1 MSAPAAGPATPVA
14 GRVAGPVAGHVAGP
28 AGGPADGARAWVS
41 GHALTLYV
49 GATVGLAAVLLA
61 LLVVRV
67 DDESITA
74 WQLLAVVALSLFAD
88 LPVLETRIRHNSE
101 SLTFSEL
108 CMILAIVLVPLP
120 SAVLIATACSIV
132 FDVARGNPW
141 IKTAYNAANF
151 ALAMACAGWVANLVA
166 SGHLADTS
174 WSSLLGLLLG
184 TFVFFALNSGGVA
197 VAVSLAERMPL
208 GGVYR
213 DGLVLRLS
221 LAGVNALVAVLV
233 VVLADWSRETLI
245 MLPPVLGAMY
255 ASYRGY
261 LAAAHERDVWQQLER
276 ATRELNSLD
285 VTTVVGAAL
294 ARAAQLFRADVVTIV
309 LDDDAGA
316 TVFTGDA
323 TGLVETGAG
332 PAGRVSHSL
341 DGAEAGG
348 GALMVYGAPLEGP
361 QGRVGVLELGFRGPV
376 ELRRR
381 EQQVLRTLA
390 HAVSSTLQ
398 NARLYSEMRSHAEAK
413 AYEAS
418 HDALTGLGNRSLLQ
432 EQAGHTLAAD
442 AGRGT
447 SSVLLIVDLDHFK
460 EINDTL
466 GHATGDQLL
475 RQVGQRIAAAVPEA
489 DAVCRLGGDEFAV
502 LLGGVTRVE
511 DADACA
517 AELLR
522 VLAEPTVFDGLRLS
536 VEGSV
541 GIACAPQ
548 DATDFDELLKRADV
562 ALYQAKDTRGSSTR
576 YSAERDESSLHRLA
590 LAAELR
596 TALAEDQLV
605 VHFQPQYELRTRT
618 LIGAEALVR
627 WAHPSRGL
635 LPPSEFISAVE
646 HSGLIRTFTLAV
658 LEKAIAEAAAW
669 SVTGR
674 PMSVAVN
681 LSARNLLDRELP
693 ADVARVLQRHGLP
706 PERLVLEITE
716 TTMMSEL
723 DVVEDVLAQLRR
735 LGVELSVDDFG
746 TGYSS
751 LAFLQRVRVNEVK
764 VDRSFVAGLAA
775 SDNDRALVRATVQL
789 AHSLGARA
797 VGEGVEDEALAEV
810 LRELGCDYGQGYHL
824 GRPMPADDLR
834 ALLGMPPA
842 GGAGRRGP
850 EPRRLR
856 SVVVLP
862 G

>member
-1 MSAPAAGPATPVA
+1 MSAPAAGPATA
-14 GRVAGPVAGHVAGP
+14 VAGPVGGAGEHR
-28 AGGPADGARAWVS
+28 D
-41 GHALTLYV
+41 HALALYV
-49 GATVGLAAVLLA
+49 GSTVAVAAAVLGIH
-61 LLVVRV
+61 VSRI
-67 DDESITA
+67 DDDGITV

-88 LPVLETRIRHNSE
+88 LPVLETRIRNNTE

-120 SAVLIATACSIV
+120 HAVLIATACSIV
-132 FDVARGNPW
+132 FDVARRNPW
-141 IKTAYNAANF
+141 LKTAYNAANF
-151 ALAMACAGWVANLVA
+151 AIAMTCAGLVANGVA
-166 SGHLADTS
+166 HGHLASTS
-174 WSSLLGLLLG
+174 WSSVLGLLLG

-197 VAVSLAERMPL
+197 VAVAIAEHMPL
-208 GGVYR
+208 AGVYR
-213 DGLVLRLS
+213 DGLSLRLS

-245 MLPPVLGAMY
+245 MLPPVLAAMY

-261 LAAAHERDVWQQLER
+261 LSAAEERDVWQQLEG

-285 VTTVVGAAL
+285 LTTVVSAAL
-294 ARAAQLFRADVVTIV
+294 SRAAQLFKADVVTIV
-309 LDDDAGA
+309 VDDGSAP
-316 TVFTGDA
+316 TVYTGDA
-323 TGLVETGAG
+323 TGLVDTGAG
-332 PAGRVSHSL
+332 SRGELSHRVDEPGS
-341 DGAEAGG
+341 DGG
-348 GALMVYGAPLEGP
+348 GLMIYGALLEGP
-361 QGRVGVLELGFRGPV
+361 RGRIGMLQLGFRSPV

-390 HAVSSTLQ
+390 HAISTTLQ
-398 NARLYSEMRSHAEAK
+398 NAQLYSEMRSHAEAK

-432 EQAGHTLAAD
+432 EL
-442 AGRGT
+442 AGRTMATAAERGT
-447 SSVLLIVDLDHFK
+447 QCALLIVDLDHFK

-466 GHATGDQLL
+466 GHAAGDLL
-475 RQVGQRIAAAVPEA
+475 LSQVGQRIAAAVPQA

-502 LLGGVTRVE
+502 LLGGVARAE
-511 DADACA
+511 DADGVAS
-517 AELLR
+517 ELLR
-522 VLAEPTVFDGLRLS
+522 VLAEPAVFEGLRLS

-548 DATDFDELLKRADV
+548 DAATFDELLKRADV
-562 ALYQAKDTRGSSTR
+562 ALYQAKDTRGAFAH

-596 TALAEDQLV
+596 AALAEDQLV

-627 WAHPSRGL
+627 WQHPERGL

-646 HSGLIRTFTLAV
+646 QSGLIRSFTLTV

-669 SVTGR
+669 SGSGR

-693 ADVARVLQRHGLP
+693 ADVARVLQRHGLA

-723 DVVEDVLAQLRR
+723 EVVEEVLAQLRR

-751 LAFLQRVRVNEVK
+751 LAFLQRVQVNEVK
-764 VDRSFVAGLAA
+764 VDRSFVAGLAD
-775 SDNDRALVRATVQL
+775 SDSDRALVRATVQL

-797 VGEGVEDEALAEV
+797 VGEGVEDEALAAV

-824 GRPMPADDLR
+824 GRPMPADALR
-834 ALLGMPPA
+834 ALLGMPP
-842 GGAGRRGP
+842 GGGPVRR
-850 EPRRLR
+850 EHESRHLR

>member
-1 MSAPAAGPATPVA
+1 MGAPAAGPGTTVP
-14 GRVAGPVAGHVAGP
+14 GP
-28 AGGPADGARAWVS
+28 ASGVRYWVDA
-41 GHALTLYV
+41 HVLTLYV
-49 GATVGLAAVLLA
+49 GTTVTVAAVVLG
-61 LLVVRV
+61 VFVTQV
-67 DDESITA
+67 DDQSIA
-74 WQLLAVVALSLFAD
+74 VWQLLAVVALCLFAD
-88 LPVLETRIRHNSE
+88 LPVLETRIRQNSE

-120 SAVLIATACSIV
+120 HAVLAATACSVV
-132 FDVARGNPW
+132 FDVARRNPS

-151 ALAMACAGWVANLVA
+151 AIAMACAGWVANGVA
-166 SGHLADTS
+166 HGDLASTS
-174 WSSLLGLLLG
+174 WSSVLGLLLG

-197 VAVSLAERMPL
+197 VALALAERTPL
-208 GGVYR
+208 AGVYR
-213 DGLVLRLS
+213 DGLALRLS

-233 VVLADWSRETLI
+233 VVLADWSHETLI

-261 LAAAHERDVWQQLER
+261 LAAAHERDVWQQLEG

-285 VTTVVGAAL
+285 MTTVVSAAL
-294 ARAAQLFRADVVTIV
+294 SRSAQLFKADVVTIV
-309 LDDDAGA
+309 LEDGSPA
-316 TVFTGDA
+316 TVYTGGA
-323 TGLVETGAG
+323 SGLVDTGAG
-332 PAGRVSHSL
+332 AASRMSRRVDDVGG
-341 DGAEAGG
+341 DGS
-348 GALMVYGAPLEGP
+348 ALMVYAAPLEGP
-361 QGRVGVLELGFRGPV
+361 KGRIGVLELGFRGPV
-376 ELRRR
+376 QLRRR

-390 HAVSSTLQ
+390 HAVSSTVQ

-432 EQAGHTLAAD
+432 EQAGRTIAAD
-442 AGRGT
+442 VERGT
-447 SSVLLIVDLDHFK
+447 QCALLIVDLDHFK

-466 GHATGDQLL
+466 GHAAGDLL
-475 RQVGQRIAAAVPEA
+475 LSQVGQRIAAAVPQA

-502 LLGGVTRVE
+502 LLGGFPQAA
-511 DADACA
+511 DADALA

-522 VLAEPTVFDGLRLS
+522 VLAEPAVFDGLRLS

-548 DATDFDELLKRADV
+548 DAASFDELLKRADV
-562 ALYQAKDTRGSSTR
+562 ALYQAKDTRGSFAH
-576 YSAERDESSLHRLA
+576 YSADRDESSLHRLA

-596 TALAEDQLV
+596 AALAEDQLV
-605 VHFQPQYELRTRT
+605 VQFQPQYELRTRT
-618 LIGAEALVR
+618 LTGAEALVR
-627 WAHPSRGL
+627 WQHPQRGL

-646 HSGLIRTFTLAV
+646 HSGLIRTFTFTV
-658 LEKAIAEAAAW
+658 LEKAIAEASAW
-669 SVTGR
+669 SGGGR

-693 ADVARVLQRHGLP
+693 ADVARVLQRHGFA

-723 DVVEDVLAQLRR
+723 DVVEDVLARLRR

-764 VDRSFVAGLAA
+764 IDRSFVAGLAD
-775 SDNDRALVRATVQL
+775 SENDRALVRATVQL

-797 VGEGVEDEALAEV
+797 VGEGVEDEALAGV
-810 LRELGCDYGQGYHL
+810 LRDLGCDYAQGYHL

-842 GGAGRRGP
+842 GGQVRRDA
-850 EPRRLR
+850 ESRHLR